1 MERNREARRG
11 TMAAAATNGGGGGLP
26 RRRQRNSSSFRDSP
40 EEDGRMEM
48 PDTSRLRDRGSKKD
62 RDRDRSSRSR
72 RRRGERMLHGSN
84 RDRDEG
90 DDSSEES
97 MDQDDEDEDEGMPVP
112 VRLPP
117 SSPPLP
123 NPVAASS
130 PQQNQQHN
138 NHHHHHQ
145 QPPRKSFP
153 PKAVKWKADEMI
165 GVPVPRKARS
175 ASTKRAHEP
184 PVTGGGG
191 GGGGDHIS
199 HQASMSPSRL
209 SPISTT
215 QLSPSSSNGSLRK
228 KMKPM
233 TGAKH
238 RPPKFSKSASC
249 QDEIEIEVAEVL
261 FGMTR
266 QFDSLPKQDSYKID
280 SRDID
285 GGSGNEAKSRVSSP
299 SSVSPSPAAYSAAL
313 PSSNS
318 CSNPASL
325 PTVAPKRKRPRPVK
339 FDEETPTS
347 LVVLHNYSSLSAP
360 VAKVESENQIKPE
373 VSSPKSEKN
382 IATPVKNGGAPLVT
396 SVSQSG
402 LSDVQR
408 QESAKAEKCKT
419 HDQLPTGR
427 SNSGDRVVETIED
440 LVSRANGDSDVNLF
454 ETAAKKNAPESP
466 NEEKFK
472 FDLMAPP
479 PGKLSPERDDFNVFD
494 RDHKLHV
501 LDIEMAPKMNTDKAE
516 EKPAEIAVMRDEHQT
531 AKFGE
536 KDADLKKQT
545 VNKQALDLPIDFE
558 KPKKQDVS
566 FDKMETSKQQSK
578 DLRQEPKQEKS
589 GSASSLHVPLTVG
602 SWPGVFP
609 PYGYMGQVPPLQASA
624 PINGTAGSS
633 SSVQPPGF
641 LQAHPRPKRCSTHC
655 FIAQM
660 ISNYEK
666 FARMNSFWTAAAGAA
681 PFYGAKPC
689 NQSVVPPSDSA
700 LSGHQ
705 MQGAFL
711 GANAGALP
719 DTKGTP
725 VAALSLPGNSASQE
739 KMPQA
744 NNTHMETAQRKQ
756 VMLQQM
762 PKSGSTSNM
771 PHGPAFIFPINQA
784 PLLQPAAAASG
795 VGRVG
800 AAKSTTSAN
809 GEIRT
814 SAAISS
820 AVGSSVAGGS
830 ATPMNLSFTNMLP
843 NDAQYVAFLQNY
855 GYPFPIPAQ
864 FTGAPFRG
872 TSNAQAMPFFYPSHM
887 LHPQQLRPQQQQQA
901 GPLPHVQQTHQNP
914 STLSGSSHK
923 HSQQSINEFPATNQ
937 RQDLLSQQGHPKE
950 CSKGVDES
958 LTSAD
963 GTMSQSQKRILCQTI
978 FEPIHPQNFACVPNA
993 AAIHVA
999 GHGDKQPIY
1008 QQAQHKQ
1015 NMKAELAPQTFT
1027 IPFASYGGAVSPPT
1041 GLDFS
1046 SIAQNHAILQSLPE
1060 SSRHG
1065 YYQMASA
1072 PVAATAQATEL
1083 KKNNHVSEDGKTIAR
1098 QSMNTNINDEED
1110 RKDIVASKGTQHSS
1124 LSFAKTDVDPAIT
1137 TVLGNG
1143 INDLSSRQVNL
1154 IQPLT
1159 SRSFDRPACAT
1170 PASTSLSATTIST
1183 NSHQQQHHPI
1193 HLPKHQQ
1200 QQLQMQHH
1208 LAPSRSKPSSAG
1220 SSVAVH
1226 PENLSGGATIT
1237 MFPHALT
1244 GFPQALIQG
1253 GSSIQW
1259 PQGKSST
1266 GRGADP
1272 AGASP
1277 APVVKNNFLQ
1287 LQGRASQQSLPSQ
1300 GHQTQISFGING
1312 NKQGGQHLPGTCG
1325 SPSPSSATVA
1335 VLSPSNSVS
1344 RSAGGSPRASSTIKP
1359 SSQTSAILLPQQTAV
1374 KQSTSSSSSKSNMS
1388 NSTMPSIL
1396 GHHHP
1401 QKISAPSSVTKQ
1413 QQQPQQPKQQ
1423 SSEAQLFFSNPHMQQ
1438 VQCAQSNASAQY
1450 YHKRQS
1456 EQTRQTQQ
1464 HQQHISVSSTT
1475 NMLSLCAPSALAQ
1488 AGVPATPD
1496 PTKAMAVNSLAAAN
1510 NLKGL
1515 PPTSFLNA
1523 AQLAVAAHSASVSP
1537 RPPMSATFS
1546 YMSLPPF
1553 SVKSSAEQKPTAS
1566 K

>member
-11 TMAAAATNGGGGGLP
+11 TMAAAAAATNGGGGGSS
-26 RRRQRNSSSFRDSP
+26 RRRQRNSSGFRDSP

-48 PDTSRLRDRGSKKD
+48 PDTSRLRDRGAKKD

-72 RRRGERMLHGSN
+72 RRRGERLLHGSN

-90 DDSSEES
+90 DESSEES
-97 MDQDDEDEDEGMPVP
+97 MDQDEEDEDEGMPVP

-138 NHHHHHQ
+138 NHHQ

-191 GGGGDHIS
+191 SGGGDHIT
-199 HQASMSPSRL
+199 HQASISPSRL

-233 TGAKH
+233 TGAKP
-238 RPPKFSKSASC
+238 RPSKFSKSASC

-266 QFDSLPKQDSYKID
+266 QFDSLPKQDGHKID

-299 SSVSPSPAAYSAAL
+299 SSLSLSPAAYSAAL
-313 PSSNS
+313 PSSNL

-325 PTVAPKRKRPRPVK
+325 TTVAPKRKRPRPVK
-339 FDEETPTS
+339 FDEESPAS
-347 LVVLHNYSSLSAP
+347 LVVLHNYSSSSAP

-373 VSSPKSEKN
+373 VSSPNSEKN

-396 SVSQSG
+396 SVSQTG
-402 LSDVQR
+402 LVDVQR
-408 QESAKAEKCKT
+408 QESAKAAKCKI
-419 HDQLPTGR
+419 HDLLPTGR
-427 SNSGDRVVETIED
+427 SNSGNRVETTEE

-454 ETAAKKNAPESP
+454 ETTAKKNASDSP
-466 NEEKFK
+466 NQEKFK

-494 RDHKLHV
+494 RDHKLQAP
-501 LDIEMAPKMNTDKAE
+501 DIEMALKMNKDKAE
-516 EKPAEIAVMRDEHQT
+516 EKPAEVAVMRDEHQT
-531 AKFGE
+531 AKFSE
-536 KDADLKKQT
+536 KDTDLKKQT
-545 VNKQALDLPIDFE
+545 VITQTLDLPHDFE
-558 KPKKQDVS
+558 KPKKEDVG
-566 FDKMETSKQQSK
+566 FDKMETAKQQTK
-578 DLRQEPKQEKS
+578 DPRQEPKQEKS
-589 GSASSLHVPLTVG
+589 ASSLHAPLTVG
-602 SWPGVFP
+602 SWPGGFP

-633 SSVQPPGF
+633 SLVQPPGF
-641 LQAHPRPKRCSTHC
+641 LQAHPCPKRCSTHC

-666 FARMNSFWTAAAGAA
+666 FAKMNSFWTAAAGAA

-705 MQGAFL
+705 MQGALL
-711 GANAGALP
+711 GANAGALQ

-725 VAALSLPGNSASQE
+725 VAASSLPGNSASQE

-744 NNTHMETAQRKQ
+744 NNTNMETAQRKQ

-762 PKSGSTSNM
+762 PQSGSTSNM

-795 VGRVG
+795 AGRLG
-800 AAKSTTSAN
+800 AAKSATSSN

-814 SAAISS
+814 SAAISP
-820 AVGSSVAGGS
+820 AMGSGVTGGS
-830 ATPMNLSFTNMLP
+830 ATPVNLSFTNMLP

-901 GPLPHVQQTHQNP
+901 GSLPHVQQTHQNP
-914 STLSGSSHK
+914 STLSGPSHK
-923 HSQQSINEFPATNQ
+923 HSQQSVNEFPATNQ

-958 LTSAD
+958 LTSAAD
-963 GTMSQSQKRILCQTI
+963 GTMSQSQKRILSQTI

-993 AAIHVA
+993 AAIHAA

-1015 NMKAELAPQTFT
+1015 NMKAELAPQAFT

-1065 YYQMASA
+1065 YYQMAST
-1072 PVAATAQATEL
+1072 PVAATAQATEQR
-1083 KKNNHVSEDGKTIAR
+1083 KNNHVSEEGKTIVR

-1110 RKDIVASKGTQHSS
+1110 RKAVVASKGTQHSS
-1124 LSFAKTDVDPAIT
+1124 LTFAKADVDPAIT

-1143 INDLSSRQVNL
+1143 TNDLSSRQVNL

-1159 SRSFDRPACAT
+1159 SRSSDRACTT
-1170 PASTSLSATTIST
+1170 PASTSLTPTTIST
-1183 NSHQQQHHPI
+1183 NSHQQQQHTI
-1193 HLPKHQQ
+1193 HFPKHQQ

-1208 LAPSRSKPSSAG
+1208 LAPSRSKPSGSG

-1253 GSSIQW
+1253 GGSSIHW

-1266 GRGADP
+1266 GRGADS

-1277 APVVKNNFLQ
+1277 TPVVKNNFLQ

-1312 NKQGGQHLPGTCG
+1312 NKQGGQHLPGACG

-1344 RSAGGSPRASSTIKP
+1344 RSAGGSPRASSTVKP

-1423 SSEAQLFFSNPHMQQ
+1423 SSEAQLFFTNPHMQQ

-1450 YHKRQS
+1450 YHKRPS

-1464 HQQHISVSSTT
+1464 QQQHNSVPSTSS
-1475 NMLSLCAPSALAQ
+1475 MLSLCAPSALAQ
-1488 AGVPATPD
+1488 AGIPATPD
-1496 PTKAMAVNSLAAAN
+1496 PTKAMTVNSLAAAN

-1523 AQLAVAAHSASVSP
+1523 AQLAVATHSASVSP
-1537 RPPMSATFS
+1537 RPPMAATFS
-1546 YMSLPPF
+1546 YMSLPPY